1 MEPIICLPDDPTR
14 LLLRSC
20 LYDERFHYPAA
31 FLFFEHLNAI
41 HLCTHS
47 SSWHRLLC
55 LPGSG
60 GPTVACNTPSAPGG
74 ARHRSS
80 DGGHRGDSV
89 GRDSRQNKTLQDNEC
104 TWRTQTH
111 LSDQSEGSVEAPG
124 VGVLPDFV
132 VEPAELGQ
140 SAAGVS
146 QGLAQHHL
154 VRHGTAHITYN
165 TPTRHITHQSATTL
179 KPLTSDAS

>member
-20 LYDERFHYPAA
+20 LYDERFNYPAA

-89 GRDSRQNKTLQDNEC
+89 GRDSRQNKTCKIMNAHGELRHTCPTSPKARSRLLASVYFLTLLWSQPSSASLLLVSLRDLHST
-104 TWRTQTH
+104 TW
-111 LSDQSEGSVEAPG
+111 
-124 VGVLPDFV
+124 
-132 VEPAELGQ
+132 
-140 SAAGVS
+140 
-146 QGLAQHHL
+146 
-154 VRHGTAHITYN
+154 
-165 TPTRHITHQSATTL
+165 
-179 KPLTSDAS
+179 